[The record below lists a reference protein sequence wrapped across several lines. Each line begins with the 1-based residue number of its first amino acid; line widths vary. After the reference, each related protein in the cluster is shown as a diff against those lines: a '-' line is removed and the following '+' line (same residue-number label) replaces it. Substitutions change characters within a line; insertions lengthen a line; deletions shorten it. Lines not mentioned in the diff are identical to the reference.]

1 MIRNR
6 YNYLTPSDQD
16 IKRKAGRT
24 SIKTLQAE
32 SQKAKRTVSFLS
44 CVCGG
49 GGGGGGGW
57 SGVQPHRDFTAVR
70 AFLCMIA
77 SHCHFDI
84 PQFKSMEW
92 LSQSLNSWFHS
103 FFSGPCLPQ
112 PHQDFTAVRAF
123 LCMIASHCHFD
134 IPQFKS
140 MEWLSQ
146 SLNSWFHSFF
156 SGPCLFTCYS
166 SIQRLRS
173 HMVL

>member
-44 CVCGG
+44 CVCVCVWGG
-49 GGGGGGGW
+49 GGGGAR
-57 SGVQPHRDFTAVR
+57 GVQPHRDFTAVR

-84 PQFKSMEW
+84 PQFKSME
-92 LSQSLNSWFHS
+92 
-103 FFSGPCLPQ
+103 
-112 PHQDFTAVRAF
+112 
-123 LCMIASHCHFD
+123 
-134 IPQFKS
+134 
-140 MEWLSQ
+140 
-146 SLNSWFHSFF
+146 
-156 SGPCLFTCYS
+156 
-166 SIQRLRS
+166 
-173 HMVL
+173 